1 MYIGHDT
8 FPGGDDH
15 REFINILQCINRNGK
30 TINIKLHNMKR
41 RTFFRSGIAGAAGI
55 TMIGNSAFAGTVRPD
70 EGEIVYRTLGKTGL
84 RVPVVSF
91 GVMRSDN
98 SSLVRAAWD
107 GGMKMFDTAHGY
119 MNGRNEEMLGGFFST
134 VPRESFFVAT
144 KVKPAGVD
152 SRTGLP
158 SRETTSEDFL
168 QKFDLSL
175 KRLRIEY
182 VDILYMHSAE
192 SVEMVR
198 HKEIVKTMLDLKKQ
212 GKVRFIGIS
221 THKNEP
227 LVINTMVEDGIWDVV
242 LTSYNYRQ
250 TYLDEMNSAIE
261 KAAAAGMGIV
271 AMKTMAGGWLDR
283 ERTKPVNAQAALR
296 WVISNPGVHTTIP
309 GITAFDQLETDLKVM
324 RDIVLTDQDKSE
336 LVAEAGL
343 PGLYCNACS
352 KCVPGCPNNLPIP
365 ELMRAY
371 MYAYGYRNA
380 GMASELLSQTA
391 AGADP
396 CSGCSSCSATCVRG
410 FDLRD
415 KISDISRLVNV
426 PYDLIA

>member
-1 MYIGHDT
+1 
-8 FPGGDDH
+8 
-15 REFINILQCINRNGK
+15 
-30 TINIKLHNMKR
+30 MKR
-41 RTFFRSGIAGAAGI
+41 RTFFRSGLAGAAGI
-55 TMIGNSAFAGTVRPD
+55 TMFGGGALAAGRSID
-70 EGEIVYRTLGKTGL
+70 EGEIIYRTLGKTGL
-84 RVPVVSF
+84 SIPVVSF

-98 SSLVRAAWD
+98 PSLVRAAYE

-119 MNGRNEEMLGGFFST
+119 MNGRNEEMLGGYFST
-134 VPRESFFVAT
+134 IPRESFVLAT

-158 SRETTSEDFL
+158 SRDTTSESFL
-168 QKFDLSL
+168 SMFNLSL
-175 KRLRIEY
+175 SRLKMDY

-227 LVINTMVEDGIWDVV
+227 LVINTMIEDGIWDVV

-250 TYLDEMNSAIE
+250 TYLAEMNSAIE
-261 KAAAAGMGIV
+261 KASATGMGVV

-296 WVISNPGVHTTIP
+296 WVISNPNVHTTIP

-324 RDIVLTDQDKSE
+324 RDIVLTDQEKAE
-336 LVAEAGL
+336 LVTDAAF

-352 KCVPGCPNNLPIP
+352 NCVPGCPNNLPIP

-380 GMASELLSQTA
+380 AMASELLSETSVS
-391 AGADP
+391 ADP
-396 CSGCSSCSATCVRG
+396 CYSCNRCTANCVRG
-410 FDLRD
+410 FDLKE
-415 KISDISRLVNV
+415 KISDIARLANV